1 MKKWISEAD
10 EFAAEFLMPAKEVR
24 PYIAGP
30 SLGRLGRA
38 KSYWKVS
45 IKALIVQAHRLK
57 LITPSQ
63 YTGLNVNYSKAGYS
77 RGEPFPIE
85 VEKTSTLSQAVKHH
99 LETLR
104 YSVEDMATLLM
115 ISPQEFQALYTELP
129 RLRLFK

>member
-1 MKKWISEAD
+1 M
-10 EFAAEFLMPAKEVR
+10 
-24 PYIAGP
+24 
-30 SLGRLGRA
+30 
-38 KSYWKVS
+38 S

-85 VEKTSTLSQAVKHH
+85 VEKPSTLSQAIIHH

-104 YSVEDMATLLM
+104 YSIEEVASLLM
-115 ISPQEFQALYTELP
+115 ISPGEFQALYTQLP
-129 RLRLFK
+129 RLRLVK